1 MVGFYTSLALLF
13 IYVTQKNSA
22 SQKKWLN
29 LKYDFSET
37 ENLMRSTFKLQNDF
51 LIYESINENYYRY
64 SSSIYI
70 DQLDSI
76 RVEIDEKLNKLGD
89 VFHLKDKALY
99 DDLLIVKTKFESN
112 ADLFKKLTEVLL
124 IRGYKSF
131 GIEGEMR
138 NAAHSLESEFENSK
152 YLGDLLMLRR
162 HEKDFIIR
170 REKKYVN
177 QFNLVYNDLM
187 AKGLKESQQSLLMEY
202 QDAFSRLVASE
213 VAIGL
218 KETYGLKKE
227 LDDSSNKIII
237 EANSIKEE
245 LSRKVFR
252 VIKWYDIF
260 YYASIVAFL
269 IVSIFTARYFTKKLT
284 RRINVLSKSL
294 SQFVD
299 SGLKDKMVLPT
310 SNHYDEID
318 KLIKNIGVLEHEI
331 LVKFTKYKER
341 VERRTNQILEQNKII
356 EQKTNDLLS
365 SINYAKRIQETILP
379 DNKFMKHV
387 LNDYFLIYQ
396 PRDIVSGDFY
406 WTYQISEY
414 LKVVVVGDCTGHGVP
429 GAFMSLLGINFLR
442 QAIREK
448 KMDQADMILNYLNIS
463 LNYILNDH
471 RTEKSDV
478 KDGMDIS
485 LVIINS
491 EENRIYYSGAQQ
503 TIYHRSK
510 EDLKLYKGSPFPIG
524 GYYLDMELNYD
535 TYCFDY
541 EIGDMLYLTSDGYI
555 DQFGGKNVDERRF
568 GGKKFKQKRL
578 KQRIDEIHEL
588 SVERQK
594 EKLLASFYNWKG
606 DLNQIDDVCILGV
619 RL

>member
-1 MVGFYTSLALLF
+1 MF

-187 AKGLKESQQSLLMEY
+187 AKGLKEPQQSLLMEY

-341 VERRTNQILEQNKII
+341 VERRTNHILEQNKII

-406 WTYQISEY
+406 WTYQISEN

-471 RTEKSDV
+471 RTEKLDV

-491 EENRIYYSGAQQ
+491 EENKIYYSGAQQ
-503 TIYHRSK
+503 TIYHKSK
-510 EDLKLYKGSPFPIG
+510 DELTLYKGSPFPIG
-524 GYYLDMELNYD
+524 GYYLNMELNYE

-578 KQRIDEIHEL
+578 KQRIDEIHEF

-606 DLNQIDDVCILGV
+606 DLSQIDDVCILGV